1 MRRMWYAGAA
11 VVLAAGLSIGGVNAY
26 ADEASTAPAS
36 NVAPQAGPTA
46 DELRAAVEGCDT
58 ELTNG
63 RYSQDAGGTADIPV
77 CATGNAV
84 HWKADMDIVCDGQ
97 RSDKCNENTDPWF
110 QPQTAFTQSDGKYL
124 NSATL
129 PHIVV
134 PGVSSRWNYKG
145 AGIGGGT
152 VAAVIYQDKVV
163 YAVVGDVGPQA
174 IIGEG
179 SYALAE
185 KLGINPDPRVG
196 GVSGKVVDYI
206 LFPGITASPIEDHN
220 EAIAEG
226 EQAASNLLNGC
237 GRYGYTSYPALGS
250 GDEGIEVKSAQC
262 LLNDLGFSVDEVTG
276 TFDEPTVEAVN
287 AFQTDRGLP
296 ETGEIDSHTWTAML
310 SSGDTPTLQN
320 GSSGSAVLRLQRA
333 LTAALGEEIGQDG
346 QFGPL
351 TGQAVKDYQNANG
364 LDADGIV
371 GPATWSA
378 LQAGK

>member
-1 MRRMWYAGAA
+1 MRRMWYVGVAA
-11 VVLAAGLSIGGVNAY
+11 AATAAMTIGGLTAY
-26 ADEASTAPAS
+26 ADETVPTDA
-36 NVAPQAGPTA
+36 VIQQGPTA
-46 DELRAAVEGCDT
+46 DELRAAVAGCDT

-77 CATGNAV
+77 CANGSAI
-84 HWKADMDIVCDGQ
+84 HWKADFDVVCDGQ
-97 RSDKCNENTDPWF
+97 RSSKCNENTDPWF

-134 PGVSSRWNYKG
+134 PGVSSRWNYKNS
-145 AGIGGGT
+145 GIGGGT

-206 LFPGITASPIEDHN
+206 LFPGVVATPIESHN
-220 EAIAEG
+220 EAINEG
-226 EQAASNLLNGC
+226 EQAARNFLNGC

-250 GDEGIEVKSAQC
+250 GDTGIEVKSAQC
-262 LLNDLGFSVDEVTG
+262 LLGDLGFPVDELTG
-276 TFDEPTVEAVN
+276 TFDEVTAAAVSG
-287 AFQTDRGLP
+287 FQADRGLP
-296 ETGEIDSHTWTAML
+296 QSGEIDSHTWTAML
-310 SSGDTPTLQN
+310 SSGSTPLLSN
-320 GSSGSAVLRLQRA
+320 GSNGSAVLRLQRA
-333 LTAALGEEIGQDG
+333 LTAALGQPLGQDG
-346 QFGPL
+346 MFGPN
-351 TGQAVKDYQNANG
+351 TTRAVKAYQTAAN
-364 LDADGIV
+364 LDSDGIV
-371 GPATWSA
+371 GPATWAA